1 MWQKSA
7 PTLVST
13 QLLGPHSSE
22 QVSLDL
28 VQLAYLM
35 KLFSLQ
41 SSRRQPVRFL
51 LQSVSRMGTISALF
65 FVLLQQK
72 RALTLRKDLLS
83 RDLRFGYL
91 VDGAD
96 CYYSR
101 ARKLLH
107 QRPVQH
113 SGKSRPYTFSSS

>member
-41 SSRRQPVRFL
+41 SSRR
-51 LQSVSRMGTISALF
+51 
-65 FVLLQQK
+65 
-72 RALTLRKDLLS
+72 RKDLLS